1 MIPFWQIRNQ
11 YNVNKERQNKSKCLH
26 LHKHMQSR
34 AGLKHGSFVQKWTVC
49 SLFQWA
55 SITKPERRRRETSPL
70 RRRTKAALL
79 FALFQHKHNSSKRR
93 LCQVRFLLCFCTN
106 LLYVQQ
112 QAAEESRWIIQ
123 AMSSEHLCRFCH
135 LKKQEDNEPDGSFI
149 CDEETIKCHQN
160 RFQIHLDRSGNLID
174 TAHPVVSCVFHP
186 FQCHTPSTAAGINR
200 IALDSSR
207 YSRCC
212 GLLTIDPFGLRVV
225 SLELCLEQILH
236 SQLGVAPS
244 LGVNCKKTSI
254 FFLVFSIIKHR
265 FCRAGQFA
273 FQHAHRWKSI
283 SGISWPWLSLLP
295 LAFQCFPRYRSIKS
309 QTSKQMPLGSVG
321 IPWRH

>member
-1 MIPFWQIRNQ
+1 MAALFRSELSARCLHHKAGATVEGDVTPPPP
-11 YNVNKERQNKSKCLH
+11 NKSSAAVCFV
-26 LHKHMQSR
+26 SAR
-34 AGLKHGSFVQKWTVC
+34 APLLETSFV
-49 SLFQWA
+49 
-55 SITKPERRRRETSPL
+55 
-70 RRRTKAALL
+70 
-79 FALFQHKHNSSKRR
+79 SSKIPA
-93 LCQVRFLLCFCTN
+93 VFLYKSVVCT
-106 LLYVQQ
+106 
-112 QAAEESRWIIQ
+112 AAGSRGESLNY
-123 AMSSEHLCRFCH
+123 SS
-135 LKKQEDNEPDGSFI
+135 NEFRTFVPILSF
-149 CDEETIKCHQN
+149 EETGRQRARWKFHLWRGNDKCHQN

-174 TAHPVVSCVFHP
+174 TAHPVLSCVFHP
-186 FQCHTPSTAAGINR
+186 FQCNNPSTAAGINR
-200 IALDSSR
+200 SALDSSR

-295 LAFQCFPRYRSIKS
+295 LAFQCFPRYRGIKS

-321 IPWRH
+321 IPGRH

>member
-49 SLFQWA
+49 SLFHWA

-79 FALFQHKHNSSKRR
+79 FALFQHEHHSSKRR

-112 QAAEESRWIIQ
+112 QEAEESRWIIQ

-149 CDEETIKCHQN
+149 CDEETINVTRTDSKFIWTKAGTSSTRHTLYSHVFFILFSATLHQ
-160 RFQIHLDRSGNLID
+160 RLQESTGALWIPAGTVAAVDYSPLIHLASGSWALNSALNRS
-174 TAHPVVSCVFHP
+174 
-186 FQCHTPSTAAGINR
+186 STAS
-200 IALDSSR
+200 L
-207 YSRCC
+207 
-212 GLLTIDPFGLRVV
+212 V
-225 SLELCLEQILH
+225 SLPAWV
-236 SQLGVAPS
+236 STA
-244 LGVNCKKTSI
+244 KKQA
-254 FFLVFSIIKHR
+254 FFF
-265 FCRAGQFA
+265 
-273 FQHAHRWKSI
+273 
-283 SGISWPWLSLLP
+283 
-295 LAFQCFPRYRSIKS
+295 
-309 QTSKQMPLGSVG
+309 
-321 IPWRH
+321 

>member
-1 MIPFWQIRNQ
+1 MAALFRSELSARCLHHKAGEAAEGDVTPPPP
-11 YNVNKERQNKSKCLH
+11 NKSSAAVCFV
-26 LHKHMQSR
+26 SAR
-34 AGLKHGSFVQKWTVC
+34 APLLETSFV
-49 SLFQWA
+49 
-55 SITKPERRRRETSPL
+55 
-70 RRRTKAALL
+70 
-79 FALFQHKHNSSKRR
+79 SSKIPA
-93 LCQVRFLLCFCTN
+93 VFLYKSVVCT
-106 LLYVQQ
+106 
-112 QAAEESRWIIQ
+112 AAGSRGESLNY
-123 AMSSEHLCRFCH
+123 SS
-135 LKKQEDNEPDGSFI
+135 NEFRTFVPILSF
-149 CDEETIKCHQN
+149 EETGRQRARWKFHLWRGNNKCHQN

-174 TAHPVVSCVFHP
+174 TAHPVLSCVFHP
-186 FQCHTPSTAAGINR
+186 FQCNNPSTAAGINR

-309 QTSKQMPLGSVG
+309 QTSKHWAGLSRHPGETLACVCMCQREVQLSGGYYERYKLMPQDTTG
-321 IPWRH
+321 RF

>member
-34 AGLKHGSFVQKWTVC
+34 AGLKHGSFVQKWTVR

-79 FALFQHKHNSSKRR
+79 FALFQHEHNSSKRR

-135 LKKQEDNEPDGSFI
+135 LKKQEANEPDGSFI
-149 CDEETIKCHQN
+149 CDEETINVTRTDSKFIWTEAGTSST
-160 RFQIHLDRSGNLID
+160 R
-174 TAHPVVSCVFHP
+174 
-186 FQCHTPSTAAGINR
+186 HT
-200 IALDSSR
+200 L
-207 YSRCC
+207 
-212 GLLTIDPFGLRVV
+212 
-225 SLELCLEQILH
+225 
-236 SQLGVAPS
+236 
-244 LGVNCKKTSI
+244 
-254 FFLVFSIIKHR
+254 
-265 FCRAGQFA
+265 
-273 FQHAHRWKSI
+273 
-283 SGISWPWLSLLP
+283 
-295 LAFQCFPRYRSIKS
+295 
-309 QTSKQMPLGSVG
+309 
-321 IPWRH
+321 

>member
-1 MIPFWQIRNQ
+1 MAALFRSELSARCLHHKAEEAAEGDVTPPPP
-11 YNVNKERQNKSKCLH
+11 NKSSAAVCFV
-26 LHKHMQSR
+26 SAR
-34 AGLKHGSFVQKWTVC
+34 APLLETSFV
-49 SLFQWA
+49 
-55 SITKPERRRRETSPL
+55 
-70 RRRTKAALL
+70 
-79 FALFQHKHNSSKRR
+79 SSKIPA
-93 LCQVRFLLCFCTN
+93 VFLYKSVVCT
-106 LLYVQQ
+106 
-112 QAAEESRWIIQ
+112 AAGSRGESLNY
-123 AMSSEHLCRFCH
+123 SS
-135 LKKQEDNEPDGSFI
+135 NEFRTFVPILSF
-149 CDEETIKCHQN
+149 EETGRQRARWKFHLWRGNNKCHQN

-174 TAHPVVSCVFHP
+174 TAHPVLSCAFHP

-200 IALDSSR
+200 SALDSSR

-321 IPWRH
+321 IPGRH